1 MTQEVLI
8 VDGMSCDACV
18 RHVTNA
24 LKNVPGVESTEV
36 KLTEGKAFVNFD
48 PSLANVAALVEAI
61 EEEGYSARLA
71 R

>member
-24 LKNVPGVESTEV
+24 LKNVPGVESAEV
-36 KLTEGKAFVNFD
+36 SLSNGNAFVSFD
-48 PSLANVAALVEAI
+48 PTLANVPALVEVI

-71 R
+71 G